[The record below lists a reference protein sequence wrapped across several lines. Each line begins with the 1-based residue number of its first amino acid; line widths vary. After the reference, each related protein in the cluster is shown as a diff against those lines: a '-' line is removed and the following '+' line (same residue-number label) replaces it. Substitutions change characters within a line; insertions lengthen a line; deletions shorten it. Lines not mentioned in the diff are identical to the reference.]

1 MAKDIFAKELEKVE
15 KVAHKLR
22 NNMKRADIDFT
33 VQVSRNTAD
42 PGTTRWALSMTAP
55 ANGLSP
61 IVFIAYSSEELI
73 KQIKESIK
81 NIDYQAVEIA
91 YHNAQ
96 IEACNRTILGHK
108 ERIELIEKGE
118 AYEVY
123 VGDDEAADEATPDE
137 PETVA
142 DEQANEEADTEAP
155 QATEERSK

>member
-1 MAKDIFAKELEKVE
+1 MAKDIYAAQLEKIE
-15 KVAHKLR
+15 KVAYKLR

-61 IVFIAYSSEELI
+61 IVFIAYSPEELI
-73 KQIKESIK
+73 EQIKSATK
-81 NIDYQAVEIA
+81 NIDYKAVEIA

-96 IEACNRTILGHK
+96 IDACNRTIQGHQ
-108 ERIELIEKGE
+108 ERIELINKGE

-123 VGDDEAADEATPDE
+123 VGDDEAVDAEV
-137 PETVA
+137 PESVA
-142 DEQANEEADTEAP
+142 DEKANEEADTEAP
-155 QATEERSK
+155 QTTEERSK

>member
-22 NNMKRADIDFT
+22 NKMKRADIDFT

-61 IVFIAYSSEELI
+61 IVFIAYTAEDLI
-73 KQIKESIK
+73 KQIKASTK
-81 NIDYQAVEIA
+81 TIDYKAVEIA

-96 IEACNRTILGHK
+96 IEACNRTIQGHK

-123 VGDDEAADEATPDE
+123 VGDDEAVDVDSSS
-137 PETVA
+137 
-142 DEQANEEADTEAP
+142 EEVE
-155 QATEERSK
+155 EERSK